1 MPTFTINLEMSLLLE
16 KETFSPD

>member
-1 MPTFTINLEMSLLLE
+1 MPTFTINLEMSLLLK